1 MAGGNSSGVV
11 RAGAFRLPATR
22 TTSVTVGNV
31 KAKVIT
37 LAGTPGWVAFST
49 GGGRAG
55 AKSAS
60 ALTVTVRAADGTILA
75 SQTKSTG
82 D

>member
-1 MAGGNSSGVV
+1 MPRTAPERSTNRAPTRSRGAEPAADV
-11 RAGAFRLPATR
+11 RGRA
-22 TTSVTVGNV
+22 
-31 KAKVIT
+31 
-37 LAGTPGWVAFST
+37 PGWVAFST
-49 GGGRAG
+49 DEGRAG

-75 SQTKSTG
+75 SQSKSTG